1 MNKTPARSRSRRSRA
16 EQAKGSTF
24 RRARLSREDAA
35 GRRGEPH
42 FRPLPKEQQ
51 QRGRRSDEGDIRAA
65 GKGRRRGRKDS
76 SFSGQITAPSRKPFA
91 AFPVPPRQVTARDR
105 QAGTAFSLP
114 VFFPSTACR
123 SQITATGAA
132 PKQAQAQSFPSI
144 IRGRNTS
151 LSLAWKGRSGC
162 DI

>member
-105 QAGTAFSLP
+105 QAGTAFSLL
-114 VFFPSTACR
+114 VIFPPPR
-123 SQITATGAA
+123 AA
-132 PKQAQAQSFPSI
+132 ARLPPPARRPSK
-144 IRGRNTS
+144 RRRN
-151 LSLAWKGRSGC
+151 LSLL
-162 DI
+162 